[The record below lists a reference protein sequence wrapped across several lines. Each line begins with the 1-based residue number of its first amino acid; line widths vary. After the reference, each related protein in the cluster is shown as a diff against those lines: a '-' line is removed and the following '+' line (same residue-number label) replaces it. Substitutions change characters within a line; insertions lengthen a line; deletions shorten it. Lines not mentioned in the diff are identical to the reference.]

1 MSRPTRPPLRVLA
14 RALTDLA
21 ALCLPPPLADWGR
34 AMRNEVEALDDT
46 AAAGFAAGCLLGA
59 LQARAT
65 HGAGRVARALARCS
79 LPSANRPSEDPPMF
93 PAPRALALLCAVAA
107 TALGFLYLTLAG
119 APLRLL
125 LMNAGALALGLLAA
139 ALASRVDGDVG
150 PRGRGVLVAGLAILL
165 ALVAAGGTAADGA
178 ARWLVLGGV
187 AFQPSLIVLPVMAL
201 LFAGARTP
209 LAAAGMAIAGLAL
222 ALQPDRAMAAALTAS
237 LAAIAVVHRERP
249 VLLAL
254 LASAAATLAAFA
266 QPDLLPATPFVDRVF
281 LTAFATH
288 PVAGVAVWTGAA
300 LLLVPGLVGL
310 VRDPANRAGHAAFAA
325 MWLTIIVAAVAGNY
339 PTPLVAYGGSAIVG
353 YLLAAAVMPRR
364 VQPVAGA
371 PGEAEPKAASG
382 EPLLRVAA

>member
-1 MSRPTRPPLRVLA
+1 MSRLTRSMARRLA
-14 RALTDLA
+14 ALA
-21 ALCLPPPLADWGR
+21 ALCLPPRLADWGR
-34 AMRNEVEALDDT
+34 AMRQEVEALDDS
-46 AAAGFAAGCLLGA
+46 AAMVFAAGCLVGA
-59 LQARAT
+59 LQTTAVDGLGRLARAVT
-65 HGAGRVARALARCS
+65 GFTS
-79 LPSANRPSEDPPMF
+79 PANDPSEDLPM
-93 PAPRALALLCAVAA
+93 PAALSPRLLALLCGVAA

-119 APLRLL
+119 APPRLL
-125 LMNAGALALGLLAA
+125 LMNAGALTLGLLAT
-139 ALASRVDGDVG
+139 ALARRVDGDVG
-150 PRGRGVLVAGLAILL
+150 PGGRGVLVASLAIIL

-187 AFQPSLIVLPVMAL
+187 AFQPSLIVLPVMVL

-209 LAAAGMAIAGLAL
+209 LAATGVAIAGLAL

-237 LAAIAVVHRERP
+237 VAAIALVHRERP

-266 QPDLLPATPFVDRVF
+266 RPDLLPATPFVDRVF

-325 MWLTIIVAAVAGNY
+325 MWGAVIAAAVLGNY

-353 YLLAAAVMPRR
+353 YFLAAAVMPRR
-364 VQPVAGA
+364 VQPLAA
-371 PGEAEPKAASG
+371 EAAASATG
-382 EPLLRVAA
+382 ADAPERLLRTAA